1 MGNPSQGAV
10 PENTVST
17 EELRIR
23 DNLEADV
30 EDELEREIIDNM
42 CRLAHH
48 LQRLYQHRH
57 TRQLAGSDTDYQFS
71 TPHAENKIL
80 SEINIRLKLD
90 AVCRI
95 NITKIE
101 NDAAT
106 TIQSNPCPRTDQS
119 NKKSLKIKHSDASN
133 CRKQHNHPV
142 LPWR

>member
-10 PENTVST
+10 PENTIST

-23 DNLEADV
+23 NDLEADI
-30 EDELEREIIDNM
+30 EKDLEREIIDNM
-42 CRLAHH
+42 CRLARH

-57 TRQLAGSDTDYQFS
+57 GRQLMGSATDCRFS
-71 TPHAENKIL
+71 TPHAENTVL
-80 SEINIRLKLD
+80 WEMNIRIKLD
-90 AVCRI
+90 AQCRI

-101 NDAAT
+101 NNSAT
-106 TIQSNPCPRTDQS
+106 VQPNSCPSTDQS
-119 NKKSLKIKHSDASN
+119 NNRSLKIRHCDAIH